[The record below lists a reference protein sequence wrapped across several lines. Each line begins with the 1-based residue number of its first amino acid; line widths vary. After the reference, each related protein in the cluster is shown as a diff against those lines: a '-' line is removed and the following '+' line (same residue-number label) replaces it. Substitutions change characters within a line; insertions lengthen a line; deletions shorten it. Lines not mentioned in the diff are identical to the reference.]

1 MMKMIFQAALI
12 PPVLLGWQQA
22 APHEQSSEGD
32 SLCYQWF
39 LLMIMRCA
47 IFIRPD
53 FFPFFSGTCDLSPF
67 EERNFLFYYEQL
79 LLALPDCW
87 EFLFINRYYFSLK
100 AFQLLIFLMFFF
112 FSFEED
118 YHIARYL
125 NVELILHFWNLL

>member
-47 IFIRPD
+47 VFTSPD
-53 FFPFFSGTCDLSPF
+53 FFS
-67 EERNFLFYYEQL
+67 
-79 LLALPDCW
+79 
-87 EFLFINRYYFSLK
+87 
-100 AFQLLIFLMFFF
+100 FFF
-112 FSFEED
+112 LVPVIWVPLKKGTSSSTISSFFQ
-118 YHIARYL
+118 HFQIAESFCL
-125 NVELILHFWNLL
+125 